1 MKCPSCGNKAR
12 PGYYEQQFVDHG
24 ILEAGLRI
32 WQCRSCGE
40 ALTHGF
46 LTRSRLAPEHIRQQ
60 LAMGWS
66 EPASMGEL
74 EDMAAAMPDQVA
86 SGGLELQLDRLRANL
101 AHVSTDGLDAFEQM
115 IGSIPVGRRASPS
128 CARSARVERG
138 PPSRRS
144 SASPRCAA

>member
-1 MKCPSCGNKAR
+1 MKCPSCGNRAK

-24 ILEAGLRI
+24 IVEAGLRI

-40 ALTHGF
+40 ALTHGL

-74 EDMAAAMPDQVA
+74 EEMAAAMPDQVA

-101 AHVSTDGLDAFEQM
+101 PHVSTDGLDAFEQM
-115 IGSIPVGRRASPS
+115 IGSIPDEDGRQEGLALVRAERARR
-128 CARSARVERG
+128 ARSA
-138 PPSRRS
+138 
-144 SASPRCAA
+144 

>member
-1 MKCPSCGNKAR
+1 MKCPSCGTKAK
-12 PGYYEQQFVDHG
+12 PGYYEQHFVDHG
-24 ILEAGLRI
+24 IVEAGLRI

-66 EPASMGEL
+66 EFVSMGAL
-74 EDMAAAMPDQVA
+74 QDMATAMPDQVA

-101 AHVSTDGLDAFEQM
+101 PRFSTDGLDAVERM
-115 IGSIPVGRRASPS
+115 IGTMPDEDNRQERLALVREERARRARLS
-128 CARSARVERG
+128 
-138 PPSRRS
+138 
-144 SASPRCAA
+144 